1 MRPTMKIILAGGG
14 TAGHI
19 NPAIAIARYIRKR
32 RPSAEI
38 LFVGAANG
46 METRLVPEAGFELR
60 TFPMSGMMRGISWKA
75 ARHNLKTAKLL
86 TGAMKAA
93 DRILDEFQ
101 PDIIIGTGGFACFAP
116 LYRGAKRGIPTMIHE
131 SNVLPGRTNRLL
143 SLYVDRILLGFEDGA
158 KYLKHPEKIRVT
170 GNPLREGM
178 LFTEQAAAK
187 QTLGVEGQLVYSAF
201 GSQGARRMNEL
212 TAELFALEEADHAS
226 FRHIHSTGAFGYQW
240 MPEHVASLGVDLAAS
255 GRIDMREYVH
265 DAPTVMAAADLMIC
279 RAGSM
284 TMSELCATG
293 TPAIMIPSPNV
304 VENHQYRNAR
314 ALADRGAAVLI
325 EEKDLTAQ
333 KLYDTVRE
341 LLQDEARL
349 AEMRQAALS
358 QAVFDAEEQ
367 IDRCIRELLGEMQES
382 R

>member
-1 MRPTMKIILAGGG
+1 
-14 TAGHI
+14 
-19 NPAIAIARYIRKR
+19 
-32 RPSAEI
+32 
-38 LFVGAANG
+38 
-46 METRLVPEAGFELR
+46 
-60 TFPMSGMMRGISWKA
+60 
-75 ARHNLKTAKLL
+75 
-86 TGAMKAA
+86 
-93 DRILDEFQ
+93 
-101 PDIIIGTGGFACFAP
+101 
-116 LYRGAKRGIPTMIHE
+116 
-131 SNVLPGRTNRLL
+131 
-143 SLYVDRILLGFEDGA
+143 
-158 KYLKHPEKIRVT
+158 
-170 GNPLREGM
+170 
-178 LFTEQAAAK
+178 
-187 QTLGVEGQLVYSAF
+187 
-201 GSQGARRMNEL
+201 
-212 TAELFALEEADHAS
+212 
-226 FRHIHSTGAFGYQW
+226 
-240 MPEHVASLGVDLAAS
+240 
-255 GRIDMREYVH
+255 MREYVH

-341 LLQDEARL
+341 LLQDESRL

-367 IDRCIRELLGEMQES
+367 IDRCIRELLGETQES

>member
-1 MRPTMKIILAGGG
+1 MKMILAGGG

-19 NPAIAIARYIRKR
+19 NPAIAIAKYVQKR

-46 METRLVPEAGFELR
+46 METRLVPAAGFELR
-60 TFPMSGMMRGISWKA
+60 TFPMSGMMRGISLKA
-75 ARHNLKTAKLL
+75 MAHNLKTAKLL
-86 TGAMKAA
+86 IGAMKST
-93 DRILDEFQ
+93 DQILDDFQ
-101 PDIIIGTGGFACFAP
+101 PDIIVGTGGFACFAP
-116 LYRGAKRGIPTMIHE
+116 LYRGAKRGIPTIVHE

-143 SLYVDRILLGFEDGA
+143 SRYVDRILLGFEDGA
-158 KYLKHPEKIRVT
+158 KYLKQPEKIRLT

-178 LFTEQAAAK
+178 LFTDQAAAK
-187 QTLGVEGQLVYSAF
+187 QALGIEGKLVYSAF
-201 GSQGARRMNEL
+201 GSNGARQMNEL
-212 TAELFALEEADHAS
+212 TAELFAMEEAGHVS
-226 FRHIHSTGAFGYQW
+226 FRHIHSTGTLGYQW
-240 MPEHVASLGVDLAAS
+240 MPERVASLGVDLAAS

-265 DAPTVMAAADLMIC
+265 DAPAVLAAADLMIC

-293 TPAIMIPSPNV
+293 TPSVMIPSPNV
-304 VENHQYRNAR
+304 VENHQYQNAR

-333 KLYDTVRE
+333 KLYDTVCE
-341 LLQDEARL
+341 LLQDETRL

-367 IDRCIRELLGEMQES
+367 IYHCIQELLGETHE
-382 R
+382 